1 MTELGVQRT
10 QRLVHHASLGAPDEC
25 AAQRDALAV
34 TAGKT
39 RYGALQQV
47 LDAQELGNLLDPPL
61 ALRTRHPL
69 ALEPER
75 DGLAHPHVRVQR
87 EQLEHEADISLRGSL
102 VGHILALEQD
112 LAFGRQLKT
121 GDHSQGG
128 GLAAARGAEQHEEFP
143 VAYGKAGFAHRHEV
157 AEALLDALQVDL
169 GHALLREVTRDDERH
184 ATGQNDQERVRVERE
199 RKRLHQHENASDDDH
214 GRSRLPGTAAENPP
228 FAISFADT
236 VDRADRVT
244 HLRTAP
250 KVMPRSSCL
259 RSRIV
264 KHRMGTTNSVVAA
277 ATAGQSCPPS
287 PMMKGMKGGIVCA
300 VPLVSSTANAYS
312 FQAKMRQ
319 NTAVAAMPVAAC
331 GSTVLI
337 NACMRV

>member
-25 AAQRDALAV
+25 AAKRNALAV

-39 RYGALQQV
+39 GHGALQQV

-61 ALRTRHPL
+61 AFRTRHPL
-69 ALEPER
+69 ALERER
-75 DGLAHPHVRVQR
+75 DVLAHPHVRVQR

-102 VGHILALEQD
+102 VGHILA
-112 LAFGRQLKT
+112 
-121 GDHSQGG
+121 
-128 GLAAARGAEQHEEFP
+128 

-169 GHALLREVTRDDERH
+169 GHALLRKVTRDHERH
-184 ATGQNDQERVRVERE
+184 AAGQNDQERVRVEHE

-214 GRSRLPGTAAENPP
+214 GRGRLPGTAAENPP
-228 FAISFADT
+228 FAIAAADT

-331 GSTVLI
+331 GNTVFI
-337 NACMRV
+337 NACIRV